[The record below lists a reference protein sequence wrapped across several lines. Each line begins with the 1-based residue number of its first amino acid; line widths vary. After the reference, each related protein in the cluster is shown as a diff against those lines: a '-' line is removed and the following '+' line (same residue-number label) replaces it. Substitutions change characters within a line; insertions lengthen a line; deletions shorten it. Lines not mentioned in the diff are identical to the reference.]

1 MMERVRVDP
10 LHPDIEILKKAGAL
24 LREGKLV
31 VFPTE
36 TVYGL
41 GASALNEE
49 ALDRVYRIKNR
60 SKDKPLSYH
69 FADLKDFYD
78 FAGEGLD
85 ARQKKWFDKLIP
97 NPVTLVYFDARRKK
111 ILGIR
116 FPENII
122 SREIIRFS
130 KCPVIATSANF
141 SGETSGVCVAEMSEK
156 FLGQVDF
163 VIDAGP
169 TDKKQESTVVDISKP
184 VPVIL
189 RQGVFHL

>member
-1 MMERVRVDP
+1 MKRVSVDP

-60 SKDKPLSYH
+60 PKDKPLSYH

-85 ARQKKWFDKLIP
+85 ARQKEWFDKLIP
-97 NPVTLVYFDARRKK
+97 NPVTLVYFDIRRKK
-111 ILGIR
+111 TLGIR
-116 FPENII
+116 FPENRI
-122 SREIIRFS
+122 SRDIIRFS

-141 SGETSGVCVAEMSEK
+141 SGEPSGVSVEEMSEN
-156 FLGQVDF
+156 FLEQVDF
-163 VIDAGP
+163 VMDAGP
-169 TDKKQESTVVDISKP
+169 TDRMQESTVVDISGP
-184 VPVIL
+184 APVIL
-189 RQGVFHL
+189 RQGVFLL

>member
-1 MMERVRVDP
+1 MKRVRVDP
-10 LHPDIEILKKAGAL
+10 IHPDMEILKKAGEF

-41 GASALNEE
+41 GASTLKEE
-49 ALDRVYRIKNR
+49 ALDRVYRIKKR
-60 SKDKPLSYH
+60 SRDKPLSYH
-69 FADLKDFYD
+69 FSDLEDFYI

-85 ARQKKWFDKLIP
+85 ARQKEWFDKLIP
-97 NPVTLVYFDARRKK
+97 NPVTLVYLDSVRKK
-111 ILGIR
+111 TLGIR
-116 FPENII
+116 FPENRI

-130 KCPVIATSANF
+130 QCPVIATSANF
-141 SGETSGVCVAEMSEK
+141 SGEPSGVSVEEMSEA
-156 FLGQVDF
+156 FLEQVDF
-163 VIDAGP
+163 VIDAGV
-169 TDKKQESTVVDISKP
+169 TDRMQESTVVDISGP